1 MENKK
6 KSKLS
11 IFIRIIIFIPAFLIS
26 LVALV
31 VINGNI
37 FKFAIYSSFYKLN
50 KDTINIPGL
59 NNGAIQQGITYLNGD
74 YICSTYMSNNK
85 SPSRIY
91 IANKKS
97 SSYVELFED
106 DEFNVPSLTHTGG
119 IAYEKYSN
127 SFYVASEG
135 EGLYQIPYDTLM
147 NNKKVSL
154 KNTNIKVHNHS
165 SFVFSDDTYLYVGE
179 FNKEKSQY
187 LAEHEISY
195 KDETHKAIV
204 CCYKIDDTNKIVD
217 FSKSAKVFSIID
229 LVQGLALKD
238 NYLYL
243 STSWGIKSS
252 YIYKYDLSK
261 QDKID
266 DYLGA
271 ETYFI
276 SNYEKKLKCPP
287 MIEDLDIDDGGR
299 IITYSEAG
307 SNKYIF
313 GKLFCMNKIY
323 SIDF

>member
-1 MENKK
+1 MGNKK

-11 IFIRIIIFIPAFLIS
+11 TFIRIIIVIPVFLIS

-37 FKFAIYSSFYKLN
+37 FKFAFYFDFYKLN

-59 NNGAIQQGITYLNGD
+59 NSGAIQQGITYHDGN

-85 SPSRIY
+85 DASRIY
-91 IANKKS
+91 IANNKS
-97 SSYVELFED
+97 LNYVELYED
-106 DEFNVPSLTHTGG
+106 DEFKVPSLTHTGG
-119 IAYEKYSN
+119 IAYEKYTN
-127 SFYVASEG
+127 SFYIASEG
-135 EGLYQIPYDTLM
+135 EGLYQIPYDVLM

-154 KNTNIKVHNHS
+154 QNRNIKVHNHS
-165 SFVFSDDTYLYVGE
+165 SYVFSDDTYLYVGE
-179 FNKEKSQY
+179 FNKENSEY
-187 LAEHEISY
+187 LSEHEIHY
-195 KDETHKAIV
+195 QNETHKAIV
-204 CCYKIDDTNKIVD
+204 CSYKIDRVKKTVD
-217 FSKSAKVFSIID
+217 FSKPSKIFSIID
-229 LVQGLALKD
+229 LVQGVAVKD

-252 YIYKYDLSK
+252 SIYKYDLSK

-266 DYLGA
+266 DYLNA

-276 SNYEKKLKCPP
+276 SQYEKKLKCPP
-287 MIEDLDIDDGGR
+287 MIEDLDIDDNGR

-313 GKLFCMNKIY
+313 GKLFFMNKVY
-323 SIDF
+323 SINL